1 MGTCSDT
8 DVETQGENESVTENI
23 IMDGKEVND
32 TKNEIENASAEDQLN
47 MHRNA
52 SNETTRIS
60 EIANIIN
67 E

>member
-1 MGTCSDT
+1 MGTCSDI

-23 IMDGKEVND
+23 IMDRKVND

-52 SNETTRIS
+52 SNETTLTS
-60 EIANIIN
+60 EIPNIIN

>member
-1 MGTCSDT
+1 MGTCSDI

-23 IMDGKEVND
+23 IMDRKVND

>member
-1 MGTCSDT
+1 MGTCSDI

-23 IMDGKEVND
+23 IMDRKLND

-52 SNETTRIS
+52 SNETTLTS
-60 EIANIIN
+60 EIPNIIN

>member
-1 MGTCSDT
+1 MLKLK
-8 DVETQGENESVTENI
+8 EKMSVTENN
-23 IMDGKEVND
+23 IMGGKEVND

-52 SNETTRIS
+52 SNDTTLIS
-60 EIANIIN
+60 EIPNIIN

>member
-23 IMDGKEVND
+23 IMDRKVND

-52 SNETTRIS
+52 SNETTLTS
-60 EIANIIN
+60 EIPNIIN